1 MNQSENATCFFN
13 SLPIAGKNG
22 TLKSFGKQ
30 SDLAGNFSAKT
41 GSMTGVRSYSGI
53 LKRQDGTPV
62 AISLIINN
70 YSCHTKLLNEELK
83 ILLVNL
89 ARK

>member
-1 MNQSENATCFFN
+1 
-13 SLPIAGKNG
+13 
-22 TLKSFGKQ
+22 
-30 SDLAGNFSAKT
+30 
-41 GSMTGVRSYSGI
+41 MTGVRSYSGI

-83 ILLVNL
+83 TLLVNL